1 MLKKEIEMNRLKI
14 IPIVKTVIFCRR
26 QGIALRGHRD
36 SEMLLNDDE
45 NINTTS
51 QMRLNGLAVFNIH
64 QDINVNPSMI
74 IDEMAKTSKRRLNIN
89 L

>member
-1 MLKKEIEMNRLKI
+1 M
-14 IPIVKTVIFCRR
+14 
-26 QGIALRGHRD
+26 GGYALRGHRD

-74 IDEMAKTSKRRLNIN
+74 IDEMAITSKRRLNIN